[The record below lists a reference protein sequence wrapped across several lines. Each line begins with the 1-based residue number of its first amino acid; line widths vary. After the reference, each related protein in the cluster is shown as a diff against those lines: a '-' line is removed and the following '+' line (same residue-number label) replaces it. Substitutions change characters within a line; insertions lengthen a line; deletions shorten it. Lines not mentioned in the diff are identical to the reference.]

1 MSNRIN
7 ADRDNW
13 KNWTLQD
20 IEFILIQ
27 ASCYSLSLVL
37 NKMLNKPENL
47 SNLDV
52 WNKVA
57 GCDIRKA
64 GICHGHVYA
73 FTYFKKALEQD
84 SNVKNREVIT
94 NLCML
99 FGASSI
105 IKYATPIIEGGFIT
119 PDQISALRNFKEL
132 LLERL
137 RPHLI
142 SITDAFYI
150 PEQFIQSALIHGD
163 PYEVLYIIFRIISA
177 WLAKIV

>member
-1 MSNRIN
+1 MSTLIN

-13 KNWTLQD
+13 KNWTIED
-20 IEFILIQ
+20 IEHVLTQ
-27 ASCYSLSLVL
+27 AACYSLSLVL
-37 NKMLNKPENL
+37 DKMLNKDENV

-52 WNKVA
+52 WNKIA

-64 GICHGHVYA
+64 AMCHGHVYT
-73 FTYFKKALEQD
+73 FSSFKRALEKGP
-84 SNVKNREVIT
+84 SITNREILK

-132 LLERL
+132 LL
-137 RPHLI
+137 
-142 SITDAFYI
+142 
-150 PEQFIQSALIHGD
+150 
-163 PYEVLYIIFRIISA
+163 
-177 WLAKIV
+177 